1 MAGFDYVEK
10 CFCLFFVF
18 ENQFAY
24 YLFLSSKMLNT
35 APNELE
41 AVPLH
46 AEFASSIDLPLPML
60 ARKMIAETSE
70 HNIYAGAGLSSP
82 FRLSSVMILSFQFL
96 LSLYDYHL
104 YDSTC
109 PSQQLK
115 YMCCIASYQDKSA
128 PHMNS
133 AAWFSL
139 SHTQKGGKHYTAY
152 LDVWI

>member
-1 MAGFDYVEK
+1 
-10 CFCLFFVF
+10 
-18 ENQFAY
+18 
-24 YLFLSSKMLNT
+24 MLNT

-96 LSLYDYHL
+96 LPLYDCTISTTLLVHL
-104 YDSTC
+104 
-109 PSQQLK
+109 
-115 YMCCIASYQDKSA
+115 CIASYQDKPA

-139 SHTQKGGKHYTAY
+139 SHTHTRGEKHYTAC
-152 LDVWI
+152 LHTWMCGSEFWNELVSHCTVWYDLIRFSKDRENVCALH

>member
-41 AVPLH
+41 GVPLH

-96 LSLYDYHL
+96 LSLYDCTISTTLLVHL
-104 YDSTC
+104 SNLNIC
-109 PSQQLK
+109 
-115 YMCCIASYQDKSA
+115 
-128 PHMNS
+128 
-133 AAWFSL
+133 AALHPTKTSRR
-139 SHTQKGGKHYTAY
+139 HT
-152 LDVWI
+152 